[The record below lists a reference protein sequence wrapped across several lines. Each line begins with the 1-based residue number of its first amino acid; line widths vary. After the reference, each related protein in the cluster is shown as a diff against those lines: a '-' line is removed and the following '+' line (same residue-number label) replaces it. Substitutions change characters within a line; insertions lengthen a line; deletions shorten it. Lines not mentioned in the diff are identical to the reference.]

1 MRDRARNTLVASV
14 CTGGMILAAS
24 GILDGLKAT
33 TKKEV
38 IAGQEVPPLELM
50 QRDYPQIDVLPAR
63 LVDCGRVVTGGGVT
77 LCIDVVLHLLERLF
91 DARVAAE
98 TARILEYT
106 TAWHANRQAFRA
118 VIA

>member
-1 MRDRARNTLVASV
+1 MRFGVFIYDGVEP
-14 CTGGMILAAS
+14 IDLAAF
-24 GILDGLKAT
+24 G
-33 TKKEV
+33 
-38 IAGQEVPPLELM
+38 
-50 QRDYPQIDVLPAR
+50 VLSMAR
-63 LVDCGRVVTGGGVT
+63 RVVTGGGVT

-118 VIA
+118 VVG